1 MAEQLVAVPTVLSN
15 ALLQQRTVEQIID
28 IPVPRHGGRRSL
40 QGFLPDMVPDSV
52 LWNRTLVVVLLVV
65 VMVYDRACLSE
76 LWNRPQTFLSLVVVL
91 IKVSSRNRFQQR
103 FLELNMSME
112 VQFPVNVLI
121 MDIFK
126 ALLQDKVQQLVVE
139 LIFTR
144 CCRRMWWMRSRR
156 NEWLLMYFCWR
167 GPVLWCSSRNSP
179 SCMTKVAGSG
189 LGLCGALT
197 SPTSSATALARCA
210 SSSRTR
216 GGGPLCQC
224 RVEQQTL
231 SFHPSS
237 RRGVRWRTFEFTD
250 DDPKAAHLL
259 VVFASEELAL
269 QSKDA
274 FEAAQ
279 ASLAQ

>member
-15 ALLQQRTVEQIID
+15 ALLQQRNVEQIID
-28 IPVPRHGGRRSL
+28 IPVPRHGGRRSLQGVHPGSGPLQRSAAQNVDIPVPRRGASGSL

-121 MDIFK
+121 MDVFK
-126 ALLQDKVQQLVVE
+126 ALLQDRVQQLVVE

-144 CCRRMWWMRSRR
+144 CCRRMWWMRSCR

-167 GPVLWCSSRNSP
+167 GPVLWCSSRNGP
-179 SCMTKVAGSG
+179 SCMMKVAGGG

-216 GGGPLCQC
+216 
-224 RVEQQTL
+224 RRRTL
-231 SFHPSS
+231 VPVP
-237 RRGVRWRTFEFTD
+237 G
-250 DDPKAAHLL
+250 
-259 VVFASEELAL
+259 
-269 QSKDA
+269 
-274 FEAAQ
+274 
-279 ASLAQ
+279 